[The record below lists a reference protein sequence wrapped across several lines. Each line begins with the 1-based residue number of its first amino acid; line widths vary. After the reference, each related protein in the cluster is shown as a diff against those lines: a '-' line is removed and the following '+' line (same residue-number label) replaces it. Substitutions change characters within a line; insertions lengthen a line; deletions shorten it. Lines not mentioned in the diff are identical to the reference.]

1 MVAVVRTTVV
11 AAVVAAAVIFGVASA
26 GAGPNLVPN
35 GSFTDGCPVP
45 SPCHWSADTANTT
58 IGQSLVNFHTAPAS
72 LRMDVGSVSSAGA
85 LSDCFAIAPST
96 QYTIQGWYSTQ
107 STALG
112 GLGVELFEFADG
124 ACTVIAD
131 EAAAG
136 AFPIVTTGA
145 WTEVQTQA
153 TTDST
158 AHSAEARVQ
167 NFSGMFSTR
176 TVFYDD
182 IAVGTSPLAVTVV
195 SFTAHRAGKG
205 VPLRWRT
212 GTEVNELGFNIYRQR
227 NGHRVRVNRRLIPAL
242 SVTRG
247 SVAGGAY
254 SHVDRRAPRHAALRY
269 WLQEVETSGHRAW
282 HGPVRVGPA

>member
-11 AAVVAAAVIFGVASA
+11 AAVVAAAVIFGVSSA

-145 WTEVQTQA
+145 SNGYSPFPRPLSRISRAVRGCGRPGAGSTGARSSSWT
-153 TTDST
+153 
-158 AHSAEARVQ
+158 
-167 NFSGMFSTR
+167 G
-176 TVFYDD
+176 
-182 IAVGTSPLAVTVV
+182 
-195 SFTAHRAGKG
+195 
-205 VPLRWRT
+205 
-212 GTEVNELGFNIYRQR
+212 
-227 NGHRVRVNRRLIPAL
+227 RR
-242 SVTRG
+242 S
-247 SVAGGAY
+247 S
-254 SHVDRRAPRHAALRY
+254 
-269 WLQEVETSGHRAW
+269 
-282 HGPVRVGPA
+282 